1 MAARKGRQH
10 YSRMTQDNSILH
22 TEALSGDIGLQSI
35 AESTTALKN
44 IAFEKSEVV
53 VGKSLVLPQINQVK
67 VDPIQVNEALRG
79 QESYR

>member
-10 YSRMTQDNSILH
+10 YSRMTQDNSIIH
-22 TEALSGDIGLQSI
+22 TEAMRDDGLQSI

-44 IAFEKSEVV
+44 ITFEKSEVV